1 MKRWICLA
9 SWVVASVCADQPI
22 MNMMPRWDGGYGWQ
36 VLYDTV
42 HRDDLL
48 RGDAVVGS
56 GWSETIHQAHLQG
69 VYTWDRSIRITAKL
83 PIVLDAERVNLV
95 NGERVVQHDE
105 GIGDLTLALPLKR
118 YFNLMKR
125 TGNWTLAPQV
135 RVPMGSKDEYDLWDR
150 VWGGGLFA
158 GYETEMRYAFFAAGL
173 AYWVFEPEEPEL
185 WHSSVDI
192 GWNFRDNAQVLWET
206 DWHYE
211 TDGKR
216 FVSAGPALYWRH
228 NDNTHLRVE
237 YKREFNEKAP
247 THAVDHVGGDRVV
260 AGIGFVY

>member
-83 PIVLDAERVNLV
+83 PIVLDAER
-95 NGERVVQHDE
+95 D
-105 GIGDLTLALPLKR
+105 
-118 YFNLMKR
+118 Y
-125 TGNWTLAPQV
+125 
-135 RVPMGSKDEYDLWDR
+135 
-150 VWGGGLFA
+150 
-158 GYETEMRYAFFAAGL
+158 
-173 AYWVFEPEEPEL
+173 
-185 WHSSVDI
+185 
-192 GWNFRDNAQVLWET
+192 
-206 DWHYE
+206 
-211 TDGKR
+211 
-216 FVSAGPALYWRH
+216 
-228 NDNTHLRVE
+228 
-237 YKREFNEKAP
+237 
-247 THAVDHVGGDRVV
+247 
-260 AGIGFVY
+260 